1 MDQQAKCII
10 NFGLLMIILHFCYKC
25 QIKVN
30 QFEVTKTEFS
40 TMTSQISYLLKRMIV
55 VPIKNVKRDEI
66 KRFLT
71 FYLFPF
77 KTSLTTLNLTKMSK
91 IRLLPNINKCIMAS
105 IPMEPMFVFKG
116 LYCSIF
122 EKNNR
127 FLASLK
133 RQDEKY
139 QSSLSVLQFDNL
151 YCFTNWKFHMVLRTS

>member
-25 QIKVN
+25 LIKVN

-151 YCFTNWKFHMVLRTS
+151 YCFTN